1 MLLIR
6 KFVVGA
12 GTAGLLAGAAV
23 LLLAQTGTAATRSF
37 DESPATT
44 PLTTPSAACTAAI
57 RAIKDAV
64 GADRTEDAA
73 ERAVAKTEGT
83 QAADR
88 TEDSAE
94 RATFLALFKAART
107 ACAPTV
113 TTPVVHTFTPSAAC
127 TSALQALKAAWAQGR
142 PTTKAQWEQLMSL
155 FQAARTACGF
165 AGTATTSTSWSW
177 DRR

>member
-1 MLLIR
+1 MRSIR

-12 GTAGLLAGAAV
+12 GTAGLIAAGAV
-23 LLLAQTGTAATRSF
+23 LVLAQTGTAATRSF
-37 DESPATT
+37 EEGPATSQA
-44 PLTTPSAACTAAI
+44 TTPSAACTAAI
-57 RAIKDAV
+57 QSIKDAV
-64 GADRTEDAA
+64 
-73 ERAVAKTEGT
+73 
-83 QAADR
+83 AADR

-94 RATFLALFKAART
+94 RAVAKTEGTAAADRTEDSAERANFLALFRAART

-113 TTPVVHTFTPSAAC
+113 TKPVARAFTPSAAC

-142 PTTKAQWEQLMSL
+142 PTTKAQWDQLVSL

-165 AGTATTSTSWSW
+165 AKAATTTSWSW